1 MEGNE
6 MSVAFEN
13 RTFNRRSALGGGRMA
28 CTLVT
33 GFLGSGKT
41 TLLRHILDNRG
52 DLRIAVLVN
61 EFAGS
66 DVDSLLLDSSRIN
79 SAFNL
84 STVALTHGCACCD
97 VKGPFR
103 DALQRIVDSK
113 HNFDCLLIETSG
125 LARPDM
131 FVAQLEEVGIHLD
144 LTITV
149 VDAESLDK
157 VVKID
162 IVKKQLEHVD
172 LVLLNKC
179 DLATLGQIS
188 DAEDILERLTG
199 NAKVVRSQFCKV
211 PLDLVIDCS
220 KIEALSLPEEECNSV
235 LPVLSHEALPKMRF
249 RRNVFGNTSVAVSS
263 LNNTSNHP
271 AVSSDKNNADDSGS
285 GLSHG
290 EFFSSV
296 TFQSEVPL
304 SLAMFQSEVLP
315 RMRNSCRLLR
325 AKGIIWFAEDR
336 GTRFVFQWSGVK
348 RIEAVSGQPWDTVPK
363 SCLVLIGIDSSE
375 LEDIFVCLS
384 RSTDPPKIFLDGG
397 LAKEYAR
404 QFFQLISKD
413 GRFKEPSLEKEPLVI
428 FGVKGSPL
436 RGIKESQLSG
446 ALMRIVNAKG
456 NIFLTATTSA
466 EEYNLQLF
474 FDGVSDPQKAWDEVR
489 LAASA
494 VISKLCKNFCPCRS
508 DLAAH
513 VH

>member
-6 MSVAFEN
+6 MSVTFEN
-13 RTFNRRSALGGGRMA
+13 LVFNRSSGLGGGRMA

-41 TLLRHILDNRG
+41 TLLRHVLDNRG

-61 EFAGS
+61 EFADS
-66 DVDSLLLDSSRIN
+66 DVDSLLLDSTRIN

-103 DALQRIVDSK
+103 EALQRIVDSK

-125 LARPDM
+125 LAQPDK
-131 FVAQLEEVGIHLD
+131 FVPQLEEVGMHLD
-144 LTITV
+144 LIITV
-149 VDAESLDK
+149 
-157 VVKID
+157 
-162 IVKKQLEHVD
+162 
-172 LVLLNKC
+172 
-179 DLATLGQIS
+179 IS
-188 DAEDILERLTG
+188 DAEDILEKLTG
-199 NAKVVRSQFCKV
+199 CAKVVRSQFCKV

-220 KIEALSLPEEECNSV
+220 KIEALSLPEEGNNV
-235 LPVLSHEALPKMRF
+235 LPILSHEALPKMKF
-249 RRNVFGNTSVAVSS
+249 QRNVFDNASVAVSA
-263 LNNTSNHP
+263 LNDTGNQSS
-271 AVSSDKNNADDSGS
+271 VSSDQSNTKNSGT

-290 EFFSSV
+290 ESFSSV

-304 SLAMFQSEVLP
+304 SLAVFQSEILP
-315 RMRNSCRLLR
+315 RMSNSCGLLR

-336 GTRFVFQWSGVK
+336 STNHPP
-348 RIEAVSGQPWDTVPK
+348 I
-363 SCLVLIGIDSSE
+363 ISS
-375 LEDIFVCLS
+375 
-384 RSTDPPKIFLDGG
+384 DGG

-404 QFFQLISKD
+404 QFIKLISAD

-446 ALMRIVNAKG
+446 ALMRIVNGKG
-456 NIFLTATTSA
+456 NIFPTWP
-466 EEYNLQLF
+466 QLLLKLL
-474 FDGVSDPQKAWDEVR
+474 FDGTFNSQKAWDEVR
-489 LAASA
+489 YASSV
-494 VISKLCKNFCPCRS
+494 VISKLCKNYCPCRS